1 MNAQRNKK
9 TSNGKDK
16 IMRRALICLLLL
28 IMTLAS
34 NSYADVLIGDWETPT
49 NEGWSDHPATA
60 ATGWSATYYIDDP
73 FNMPSRYEYSYDWST
88 DGYVSL
94 RANVT
99 GWDWFMRKDISEHW
113 WDNTRIEFDISAVA
127 QDGST
132 ATFAQVEKFAGSFE
146 TNGWFDMPEA
156 QFNLTLDS
164 AQHCVFDYA
173 AAGYR
178 GTDYCNPA
186 DAYGSIIFAYNADAP
201 VYLYIDNIMMT
212 IPEPA
217 TIGLL
222 GLGGLALL
230 RRKR

>member
-1 MNAQRNKK
+1 MKNNEEGGVQMKK
-9 TSNGKDK
+9 L
-16 IMRRALICLLLL
+16 IVCLAL
-28 IMTLAS
+28 LAFAG
-34 NSYADVLIGDWETPT
+34 YAHAATNVLIGSWEGLD
-49 NEGWSDHPATA
+49 NEGWADHDETA
-60 ATGWSATYYIDDP
+60 ATGWSATVYVDDP
-73 FNMPSRYEYSYDWST
+73 LVMPSKYTEFSYDWSS

-94 RANVT
+94 KTAVT
-99 GWDWFMRKDISEHW
+99 GWAWFERHDVMANW
-113 WDNTRIEFDISAVA
+113 WDNTRIEFDIYAVA

-146 TNGWFDMPEA
+146 TNGWFDMAEA
-156 QFNLTLDS
+156 SFSIGMGGSST
-164 AQHCVFDYA
+164 HCVFDYA

-178 GTDYCNPA
+178 GTDYCNPG
-186 DAYGSIIFAYNADAP
+186 DAYGSIIVAYNADAP
-201 VYLYIDNIMMT
+201 VYMYIDNIMMT